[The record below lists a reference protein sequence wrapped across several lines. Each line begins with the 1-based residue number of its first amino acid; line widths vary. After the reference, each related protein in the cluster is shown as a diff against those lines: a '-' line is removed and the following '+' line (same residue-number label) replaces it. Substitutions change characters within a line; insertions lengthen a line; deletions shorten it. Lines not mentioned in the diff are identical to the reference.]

1 MIRQDKQLQL
11 CMHTVICY
19 YTVQSGSIQSKGTY
33 TTHCHFTGLF
43 PVKMLESKKK
53 KRKFWGRIVKWIQYS
68 CFLSILQIYQ
78 FQRAENVWKK
88 SWSSLEW
95 YTRNNSLAPPDNYNK
110 CWLKIFNNTVH
121 SSQGTHKHWLAQSCS
136 TV

>member
-53 KRKFWGRIVKWIQYS
+53 KKKILREDSQMNSV
-68 CFLSILQIYQ
+68 FLLSFYFTNIS
-78 FQRAENVWKK
+78 VSK
-88 SWSSLEW
+88 S
-95 YTRNNSLAPPDNYNK
+95 
-110 CWLKIFNNTVH
+110 
-121 SSQGTHKHWLAQSCS
+121 
-136 TV
+136 